1 MENQHPTATL
11 KFENVDFTKT
21 YVLND
26 TEVKL
31 TGRVAHKELPA
42 VGRNKQPKITNLYE
56 ITPVDQETGS
66 WKKWVRMVDLYEIK
80 AK

>member
-1 MENQHPTATL
+1 M
-11 KFENVDFTKT
+11 ENVDFTKN
-21 YVLND
+21 YVHND

-31 TGRVAHKELPA
+31 TGRAAEKLIPA
-42 VGRNKQPKITNLYE
+42 VGRKKEPRITYLYE
-56 ITPVDQETGS
+56 ITPTDPEVGS

>member
-1 MENQHPTATL
+1 MET
-11 KFENVDFTKT
+11 VDFDKK
-21 YVLND
+21 YVHND

-31 TGRVAHKELPA
+31 TGRIAEKSIPAIGRKKEEKPP
-42 VGRNKQPKITNLYE
+42 RITHLYE
-56 ITPVDQETGS
+56 ITPVDPETGS